1 MIKRAA
7 STYAIAMAGLLLHG
21 GAYAAGQERSPASP
35 APAAYRIKPSEVA
48 LPSNAKPGEYQRT
61 IRPFENWTLICDE
74 NLGAREKVCNVTQ
87 IIEDQSGRMVFSW
100 SLAATKDGKPYMIVR
115 TAPQAKSDDPVS
127 FKFEDRRDPVNIQ
140 IDGCNQA
147 VCVGMLPVGPIMR
160 EQIAKDAT
168 PTISYMTA
176 DGKTVSVTA
185 ALKGLSTAVQTI
197 N

>member
-1 MIKRAA
+1 MIRRAA
-7 STYAIAMAGLLLHG
+7 STYAITMAGIFLFG
-21 GAYAAGQERSPASP
+21 GAHAAGQEP
-35 APAAYRIKPSEVA
+35 APPAYRIKPSEVV
-48 LPSNAKPGEYQRT
+48 LPSNAKPGEYQRI

-87 IIEDQSGRMVFSW
+87 IIEDQSGRMIFSW

-115 TAPQAKSDDPVS
+115 TAPYAKSDDPVS
-127 FKFEDRRDPVNIQ
+127 FKFEGRRDPVNIQ

-160 EQIAKDAT
+160 EQISKNAT

-176 DGKTVSVTA
+176 EGKTVSVTA

>member
-1 MIKRAA
+1 MIRRA
-7 STYAIAMAGLLLHG
+7 STYAIAMAGLFLFG
-21 GAYAAGQERSPASP
+21 GAYAAGQEPAPPASP
-35 APAAYRIKPSEVA
+35 APPAYRIKPSEVA
-48 LPSNAKPGEYQRT
+48 LPSNTKPGEYQRT

-87 IIEDQSGRMVFSW
+87 IIEDQSGRMIFSW

-115 TAPQAKSDDPVS
+115 TAPHARSDDPVS
-127 FKFEDRRDPVNIQ
+127 FKFEGRRDPVNIQ
-140 IDGCNQA
+140 IDGCNEA

-160 EQIAKDAT
+160 EQISKNAT